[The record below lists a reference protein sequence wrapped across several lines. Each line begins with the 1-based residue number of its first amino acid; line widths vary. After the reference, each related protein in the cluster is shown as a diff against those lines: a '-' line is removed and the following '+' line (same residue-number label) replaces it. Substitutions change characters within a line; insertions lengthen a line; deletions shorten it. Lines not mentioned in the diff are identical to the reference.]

1 MVDRLARL
9 QLLIFAIVTVLTV
22 SAIALFYLHLP
33 AKLGIGAYNVTANFV
48 AGGGLYQ
55 NANVAFR
62 GVTVGRVEA
71 VTLSNDGIDAHMRL
85 NSDTKIPANVT
96 ATVKSVSAVGEQ
108 YVDLVPPGDPSK
120 ALLHDGSIIDRQRTA
135 IGQDIAG
142 LLQQADALV
151 SSVGDTRLQQLLRET
166 FKAFNGSGPELSRLI
181 QSSRL
186 LVDEANA
193 DWPQTSQ
200 LIDQAGPFL
209 QAQLRSGADIKSLAN
224 GLARFTTEVRQ
235 ADPQV
240 RTLLTVAPG
249 AAGEADTTFSGIR
262 PSFPVLAANLANLG
276 RVGVIY
282 HKSIEQA
289 LVIFP
294 ALFAALNTVAGG
306 VPADEGGKL
315 DFKVDLGDPP
325 PCSTGFIPPPFI
337 RTPADQTV
345 RDLPTDMYC
354 KVPQNDP
361 SAVRGARN
369 YPCQEFPGKRA
380 PTVQLCRDPRG
391 YVPVGNNPWRGPP
404 IPTGTPVTDP
414 RNILP
419 PNKYPYISPQADPE
433 PGAPVPPGVALPP
446 GVQPGP
452 GPAPNQ
458 PWPVPPPPNDGP
470 PPPPLTAWIPPAP
483 YPPESQPPQIY
494 APPLSPGPFPPV
506 VPPPGPAPAP
516 PPPPNPGTLPP
527 ADTGPSPQASGPRY
541 GTYDQ
546 HTGTFVDPA
555 GGTGVYAP
563 GAANMRPT
571 ENWVDLMLDPRQ
583 A

>member
-1 MVDRLARL
+1 MLDRLARI
-9 QLLIFAIVTVLTV
+9 QLMLFAIVTVLTV
-22 SAIALFYLHLP
+22 GAIALFYLHLP
-33 AKLGIGAYNVTANFV
+33 AKLGIGSYNISANFV
-48 AGGGLYQ
+48 SGGGLYQ
-55 NANVAFR
+55 NANVTYR

-71 VTLSNDGIDAHMRL
+71 VTLTGDGVDAHMRL
-85 NSDTKIPANVT
+85 NSDVKIPDNVT

-108 YVDLVPPGDPSK
+108 YVDLVPPADP
-120 ALLHDGSIIDRQRTA
+120 AGATLRDGSRIDRQRTA

-142 LLQQADALV
+142 LLREADSLV
-151 SSVGDTRLQQLLRET
+151 SSIGKSRLQELLREA
-166 FKAFNGSGPELSRLI
+166 FKAFNGSGPELARLI

-193 DWPQTSQ
+193 DWPQASR

-209 QAQLRSGADIKSLAN
+209 DAQIRSGDDIRSLAD
-224 GLARFTTEVRQ
+224 GLARFTTQVRQ
-235 ADPQV
+235 ADPQL
-240 RTLLTVAPG
+240 RTTLATVPG
-249 AAGEADTTFSGIR
+249 AAGEADTAFTGIR

-306 VPADEGGKL
+306 EPTDEGGKL
-315 DFKVDLGDPP
+315 DFKIDLGDPP
-325 PCSTGFIPPPFI
+325 PCTTGFIPPPLI
-337 RTPADQTV
+337 RTPADTTV
-345 RDLPTDMYC
+345 RDLPTDLYC

-380 PTVQLCRDPRG
+380 PTIQLCRDPNG
-391 YVPVGNNPWRGPP
+391 YVPLGSNPWRGPP
-404 IPTGTPVTDP
+404 IPPGTPVTDG

-419 PNKYPYISPQADPE
+419 PNKYPYIPPQNDPD
-433 PGAPVPPGVALPP
+433 PGPPVVGPLPP
-446 GVQPGP
+446 GEVSGP

-458 PWPVPPPPNDGP
+458 PFPVQPPPEDGP
-470 PPPPLTAWIPPAP
+470 PPVPLPYLPPSP
-483 YPPESQPPQIY
+483 YPPQQPLLPYPAQI
-494 APPLSPGPFPPV
+494 
-506 VPPPGPAPAP
+506 P
-516 PPPPNPGTLPP
+516 PPPPPVGVGP
-527 ADTGPSPQASGPRY
+527 ADGQPQASGPAY
-541 GTYDQ
+541 ATYDQ
-546 HTGTFVDPA
+546 HNGTFADPA

-563 GAANMRPT
+563 GDPNLRPAET
-571 ENWVDLMLDPRQ
+571 WVDLMLDPRQ